1 VDPDPGDIPITRR
14 ARNHND
20 PAAVVETVHVR
31 NRVVD
36 WLGARAPRTEP
47 GDPLQ
52 GLLNRGLY
60 TAVAGDAHPL
70 MRLLCLSKCL
80 TSRLAT
86 FWFVAPSA
94 PFWFGLEVF
103 DKRRR
108 PKPRFRR
115 LP

>member
-1 VDPDPGDIPITRR
+1 L
-14 ARNHND
+14 
-20 PAAVVETVHVR
+20 
-31 NRVVD
+31 D

-52 GLLNRGLY
+52 GFLNRGLY
-60 TAVAGDAHPL
+60 TAVADDIPPL
-70 MRLLCLSKCL
+70 MELLCLSKVL
-80 TSRLAT
+80 TSCLAAL
-86 FWFVAPSA
+86 WFAAPSS

-115 LP
+115 LPQT

>member
-1 VDPDPGDIPITRR
+1 
-14 ARNHND
+14 
-20 PAAVVETVHVR
+20 
-31 NRVVD
+31 
-36 WLGARAPRTEP
+36 LGARAPRTEP

-70 MRLLCLSKCL
+70 MRLLCLSKFL